1 MDVPAIKRLTL
12 GLTCDRI
19 NTAGDERPDLLRGP
33 GGNPPSRG
41 SAPSGGGG
49 AAPTLWYPIASVGRL
64 NELLIRESGGDGP
77 RLMRELGAGALASLR
92 QGGGSR
98 LFLDGIEN
106 KAIQWCY
113 P

>member
-1 MDVPAIKRLTL
+1 MDVPAIKGVTL

-19 NTAGDERPDLLRGP
+19 NAAGDERPDVPRGP
-33 GGNPPSRG
+33 GGNLLCRGSPPS
-41 SAPSGGGG
+41 GGG

-77 RLMRELGAGALASLR
+77 KLMREHGAGALASLR

-98 LFLDGIEN
+98 LFPDGIEN
-106 KAIQWCY
+106 
-113 P
+113 